1 MAVNDADQSNRPHR
15 SRHSGA
21 KKAKSDKKKKKQQ
34 RQNDDGGDEKRQ
46 NPKAFAFSSTN
57 KAKRLQSRSV
67 EKEQRRLHVPIV
79 DRSYGEPPPYV
90 VVVQGP
96 PQVGK
101 SLLIKSLVKHYTKHN
116 LPDVRGPITIVSGK
130 QRRVQFVECPNDING
145 MIDAAKFAD
154 LALLLIDG
162 SYGFEMETFEFLNI
176 LQTHGF
182 PKVMGVLTHLDK
194 FKDAKKLRKRK
205 QELKRRFWTEIYDG
219 AKLFYL
225 SGLIHGKYVK
235 REVHNLARFI
245 SVMKFHPL
253 SWRTSHPYVLV
264 DRFEDITPPEKV
276 HANNKC
282 DRKITLYGYLRGCN
296 LKKGNKVHIA
306 GVGDYS
312 LTAVT
317 ALPDPCPLPSA
328 AKKKGLR
335 DKEKLFYAPMSG
347 VGDLLYDKDAVY
359 ININDHLV
367 QFSKVDDE
375 NSAMASKGKDR
386 DVGEVLVK
394 SLQNTKYSINE
405 KLENSFINIFGQKP
419 EMSSEAVADAL
430 ATHKDNKHDSEEDA
444 SDRDQHGKATE
455 TGEDSDGSES
465 SDQDEAGAMMG
476 EASSSDDRDDDAT
489 DMKAIPGDLKE
500 HVEFKDGRRRRK
512 AIFGN
517 DVDQSDMMDSKEE
530 NDAASDDAASS
541 DSESFKEDDDDD
553 DDEDNDDD
561 NEDDTDDDDDMGN
574 VSKWKESLAERTLSR
589 KTPSLMQLVYGEST
603 VNMIPINKKNDSS
616 EDEESDDDFFKP
628 IEEVKKQS
636 MKNGLNDGMVNT
648 EDCSKCEPSV
658 DQRWDE
664 KDNEGI
670 RNRFVTGNL
679 AKAALRNS
687 LSNGNTKEEND
698 EVYGDFEDLETGEK
712 YDNYQTDDAV
722 ATTVHKGDDAEAE
735 QRRLKKL
742 ALHSQI
748 SFPYNMFSD
757 AIFLVYDLVLI
768 SLLVETPEKD
778 AGNDEKSK
786 PHGQAN
792 ESSYF
797 DKLKEEI
804 ELRKQMN
811 IAELNDLDEDTRL
824 EIEGF
829 RTGTYLRLEVHDVP
843 CEMVEYFD
851 PYHPILVG
859 GIGLGEE
866 NVGYM
871 QAKLKRHRFHKKVL
885 KTRDPIIVSVGWRRY
900 QTTPV
905 YATEDLNGRLRML
918 KYTPEH
924 AHCFAFFWGP
934 LAPPNTGIV
943 AVQNLSNNQATFRI
957 TATAVVLEYN
967 HAARIV
973 KKIKLVG
980 YPCKIFKKTA
990 FIKDMFTSDL
1000 EVARFEGAAIRT
1012 VSGIRGQVKKAA
1024 KEEIGNQPK
1033 RKGGQTK
1040 EGIARCTFED
1050 KILMSDIVFLR
1061 AWTQVEVPDFYNPL
1075 TTALQPRDKTWLGMR
1090 TVAELRRE
1098 HNLPIPLNKDS
1109 FYKKVERKRKKYNP
1123 LVIPKSLQEKLPFES
1138 KPKNTPKQ
1146 KRKSLDQKRAVVME
1160 SAERKIC
1167 RLYQHYRLI
1176 ANNSEKKRKIN
1187 AEKKRKE
1194 LEKERAKD
1202 ELLTRKRQ
1210 REERRVR
1217 YRAQDKQNKRM
1228 RRAEA

>member
-1 MAVNDADQSNRPHR
+1 MAVNDTDQSNRPHR
-15 SRHSGA
+15 DRQSGA
-21 KKAKSDKKKKKQQ
+21 KSAKKKSKKKQKQ
-34 RQNDDGGDEKRQ
+34 DAGGEDHKNQ
-46 NPKAFAFSSTN
+46 NPKAFAFSSSN
-57 KAKRLQSRSV
+57 KAKRLQSRAV
-67 EKEQRRLHVPIV
+67 EKEQRRLHAPII
-79 DRSYGEPPPYV
+79 DRSYGEPAPYV

-176 LQTHGF
+176 LQVHGF

-194 FKDAKKLRKRK
+194 FKDVKKLRKTK
-205 QELKRRFWTEIYDG
+205 QRLKHRFWTEIYDG

-253 SWRTSHPYVLV
+253 SWRTTHPYVLA

-282 DRKITLYGYLRGCN
+282 DRKVTLYGYLRGCN

-312 LTAVT
+312 LTGITV
-317 ALPDPCPLPSA
+317 LPDPCPLPSA

-347 VGDLLYDKDAVY
+347 LGDLLYDKDAVY

-367 QFSKVDDE
+367 QFSNVDNE
-375 NSAMASKGKDR
+375 NSAMTSKGKDR

-405 KLENSFINIFGQKP
+405 KLENSFISLFSEKP
-419 EMSSEAVADAL
+419 KVSSEALADAHG
-430 ATHKDNKHDSEEDA
+430 TNNDVEQNDA
-444 SDRDQHGKATE
+444 VII
-455 TGEDSDGSES
+455 GEDNNTKDLDGSES
-465 SDQDEAGAMMG
+465 SDQDEEGTMKDS
-476 EASSSDDRDDDAT
+476 EASGSDEEDSPNSNALS
-489 DMKAIPGDLKE
+489 GDHIQE
-500 HVEFKDGRRRRK
+500 HIEFHDGRRRRR

-517 DVDQSDMMDSKEE
+517 DNDQSDLMDSEGDE
-530 NDAASDDAASS
+530 DGAASDDLASS
-541 DSESFKEDDDDD
+541 DSESSEDEEDHN
-553 DDEDNDDD
+553 DNDDT
-561 NEDDTDDDDDMGN
+561 NEDGMGN

-589 KTPSLMQLVYGEST
+589 KTPSLMQIVYGEST
-603 VNMIPINKKNDSS
+603 IDSITTDTENGNS
-616 EDEESDDDFFKP
+616 GDEESDDDFFKP
-628 IEEVKKQS
+628 IEEVKKQ
-636 MKNGLNDGMVNT
+636 NIRDGLNDDGVVNT
-648 EDCSKCEPSV
+648 EDCSKCTQFV
-658 DQRWDE
+658 HQRWDE
-664 KDNEGI
+664 EMI
-670 RNRFVTGNL
+670 RNRFVSGNL
-679 AKAALRNS
+679 AKAALRNA
-687 LSNGNTKEEND
+687 LQTANTEEEND
-698 EVYGDFEDLETGEK
+698 DVYGDFEDLETGEK
-712 YDNYQTDDAV
+712 HENYQTDDALA
-722 ATTVHKGDDAEAE
+722 ATKLKEDVSEAE
-735 QRRLKKL
+735 ERRLKKI
-742 ALHSQI
+742 ALHAKFTVTTI
-748 SFPYNMFSD
+748 YCYLN
-757 AIFLVYDLVLI
+757 FLFTFDGDSGSAEEDSGKENGHKV
-768 SLLVETPEKD
+768 
-778 AGNDEKSK
+778 
-786 PHGQAN
+786 HRGQPN
-792 ESSYF
+792 ESTYF

-804 ELRKQMN
+804 ELQKQRN

-829 RTGTYLRLEVHDVP
+829 RTGTYLRLEVNDVP

-851 PYHPILVG
+851 PYHPILIGGV
-859 GIGLGEE
+859 GIGED

-871 QAKLKRHRFHKKVL
+871 QTRLKRHRWHKKVL

-905 YATEDLNGRLRML
+905 YAIEDSNGRHRML

-924 AHCFAFFWGP
+924 MHCLAMFWGP
-934 LAPPNTGIV
+934 LAPPNTGVV

-957 TATAVVLEYN
+957 TATAVVLEFN

-990 FIKDMFTSDL
+990 LIKDMFTSDL

-1012 VSGIRGQVKKAA
+1012 VSGIRGQVKKVA
-1024 KEEIGNQPK
+1024 KVEIGNQAQ
-1033 RKGGQTK
+1033 RKGGQIK

-1061 AWTQVEVPDFYNPL
+1061 AWTQVEVPQFYNPL
-1075 TTALQPRDKTWLGMR
+1075 TTALQPRERTWKGMR

-1098 HNLPIPLNKDS
+1098 NNLPVPVNKDS
-1109 FYKKVERKRKKYNP
+1109 LYKKIERKPRKFNP
-1123 LVIPKSLQEKLPFES
+1123 LVIPKSLQASLPFAS
-1138 KPKNTPKQ
+1138 KPKDIP
-1146 KRKSLDQKRAVVME
+1146 KRKKPLLEERRGRGVVME
-1160 SAERKIC
+1160 PRERKVHA
-1167 RLYQHYRLI
+1167 LVQHLQLI
-1176 ANNSEKKRKIN
+1176 NSEKMKKRKLK
-1187 AEKKRKE
+1187 EDKKRKE
-1194 LEKERAKD
+1194 LEAERAKD
-1202 ELLTRKRQ
+1202 EQLSRKRR
-1210 REERRVR
+1210 REERRVK
-1217 YRAQDKQNKRM
+1217 YRAQDKQNKKI
-1228 RRAEA
+1228 RRTEV